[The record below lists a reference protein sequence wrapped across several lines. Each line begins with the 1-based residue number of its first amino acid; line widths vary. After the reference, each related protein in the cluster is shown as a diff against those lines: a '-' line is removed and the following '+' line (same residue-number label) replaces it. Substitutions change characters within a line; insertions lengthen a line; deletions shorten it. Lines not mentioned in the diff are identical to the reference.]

1 MKFLIGFVFTCILGL
16 TFQAQNELN
25 DKIQQIDSLRSKE
38 KELLFEIEQLKLDQG
53 LMQLKQVGYPVSSKP
68 LEIKEYKGFV
78 IGFDC
83 EYKMA
88 AWTFHQL
95 NTDVTFGSNSR
106 TNDFRM
112 DSTISC
118 GTATEVDYFKT
129 KTNEDGTIQTRGF
142 GFDRG
147 HLVPSADLK
156 WSKAAMS
163 ETYYY
168 SNITPQ
174 KPDFNRESWAQLE
187 SLVRK
192 IADNEKKILFVL
204 TGPILHKGLE
214 VNNESE
220 NKLKIPELHYKII
233 ADLSNENPRGIA
245 FLMPNKKCDSKVSNY
260 VVPIDSIERL
270 TGLDFFSLIS
280 DSLEQK
286 IEGKADFFAW
296 DVKSYINN
304 VEPLNPLEL
313 PKGYFNTEQAASKAG
328 STVSI
333 VGKVVSTKFISK
345 SQSTFLNLDKEFPNQ
360 IFSITIWN
368 NARRNFS
375 FKPEAAFDEKYIVV
389 TGKVTLDKNG
399 IPTINVKSEEQIQFW
414 EE

>member
-38 KELLFEIEQLKLDQG
+38 KELLFEIEQLKLEQG

-68 LEIKEYKGFV
+68 LEIKDYKGFV

-88 AWTFHQL
+88 YWTFHQL

-118 GTATEVDYFKT
+118 GTAKEVDYFKT

-204 TGPILHKGLE
+204 TGPILHKELE

-375 FKPEAAFDEKYIVV
+375 FKPETAFDEKYIVV
-389 TGKVTLDKNG
+389 KGKVTLDKNG
-399 IPTINVKSEEQIQFW
+399 VPTINVKSEEQIQFW

>member
-16 TFQAQNELN
+16 TLQAQNELN
-25 DKIQQIDSLRSKE
+25 GKIQQIDSLRDKE
-38 KELLFEIEQLKLDQG
+38 KELLLEIEQFKLEQG
-53 LMQLKQVGYPVSSKP
+53 LLQLKRVGYPVSKKS
-68 LEIKEYKGFV
+68 LEVKDYKGFV
-78 IGFDC
+78 VGFDC

-106 TNDFRM
+106 TNDFRIY
-112 DSTISC
+112 STIHC
-118 GTATEVDYFKT
+118 GTAKEVDYFET
-129 KTNEDGTIQTRGF
+129 KTNGDGTTQTRGF

-174 KPDFNRESWAQLE
+174 RAEFNQGSWAQLE
-187 SLVRK
+187 SLVRR
-192 IADNEKKILFVL
+192 IVDNEKKSLFVL
-204 TGPILHKGLE
+204 TGPILHRGLE
-214 VNNESE
+214 VNYESE
-220 NKLKIPELHYKII
+220 NKLKIPEFYYKII
-233 ADLSNENPRGIA
+233 ADLSTENPRGMA
-245 FLMPNKKCDSKVSNY
+245 FLMPNKKCDSKLSNY

-270 TGLDFFSLIS
+270 TGLDFFTLIS

-286 IEGKADFFAW
+286 IEGKGDFFAW
-296 DVKSYINN
+296 DVKSYSKN

-313 PKGYFNTEQAASKAG
+313 PKGYFNTEQAASKVG

-333 VGKVVSTKFISK
+333 VGKVVGKKFDSK

-360 IFSITIWN
+360 IFTITIWN
-368 NARRNFS
+368 DARRNFS
-375 FKPEAAFDEKYIVV
+375 FKPETAYDGKYIVV
-389 TGKVTLDKNG
+389 TGKIELDKNG
-399 IPTINVKSEEQIQFW
+399 IPKINVKREEQIQFW
-414 EE
+414 ED

>member
-1 MKFLIGFVFTCILGL
+1 MKIFVGFFLSCLLGFSTY
-16 TFQAQNELN
+16 AQNNLN
-25 DKIQQIDSLRSKE
+25 DKILQIDSIREKE
-38 KELLFEIEQLKLDQG
+38 KNLLIEIEQLKLEQG
-53 LMQLKQVGYPVSSKP
+53 LMQLKQVGYPTSKSS
-68 LEIKEYKGFV
+68 LELKDYKGFV

-83 EYKMA
+83 EYKLA
-88 AWTFHQL
+88 SWTFHLL
-95 NTDVTFGSNSR
+95 NTDVSFGSNSR
-106 TNDFRM
+106 TNDFRI
-112 DSTISC
+112 DSSFSC
-118 GTATEVDYFKT
+118 GTANDRDYFK
-129 KTNEDGTIQTRGF
+129 KNNSEDGTPQLKGF

-187 SLVRK
+187 SLIRR
-192 IADNEKKILFVL
+192 IADNEKKTLYVI
-204 TGPILHKGLE
+204 TGPILTKELE
-214 VNNESE
+214 VNKESE
-220 NKLKIPELHYKII
+220 NNLKIPNLHYKIV
-233 ADLSNENPRGIA
+233 ADLSAENQRGIA
-245 FLMPNKKCDSKVSNY
+245 FLMQNKKCDTKLSNY
-260 VVPIDSIERL
+260 VVTIDSIEQL
-270 TGLDFFSLIS
+270 TGLNFFPFIH

-313 PKGYFNTEQAASKAG
+313 PKGYFNTEQAASKVG

-333 VGKVVSTKFISK
+333 VGKVVSSKFISK

-375 FKPEAAFDEKYIVV
+375 FKPETAFDEKYIVV

-399 IPTINVKSEEQIQFW
+399 IPTINVKSEEQIQLW

>member
-25 DKIQQIDSLRSKE
+25 VKIQQIDSLRSKE
-38 KELLFEIEQLKLDQG
+38 KELLFEIEQLKLEQG

-88 AWTFHQL
+88 YWTFHQL

-118 GTATEVDYFKT
+118 GTTTEVDYFKL
-129 KTNEDGTIQTRGF
+129 KTNEDGTTQTKGF

-192 IADNEKKILFVL
+192 IADNEKKTLFVL

-375 FKPEAAFDEKYIVV
+375 FKPETAFDEKYIVV

-399 IPTINVKSEEQIQFW
+399 IPTINVKSEEQIQLW